1 MLKEKE
7 KRKKGDAA
15 EETLIRR
22 KRINTSQNLYLVIIR
37 HYTFP
42 SHHHTL
48 RNFTYIGTFSRTYIA
63 SFFFFFF
70 SFFAPYFTYLV
81 GMIS

>member
-48 RNFTYIGTFSRTYIA
+48 RNFTYIA